1 MKSSPRP
8 RKRVNLPDSIH
19 RQLNVYALTASA
31 AGVSLLALTQPSEA
45 KIVYTKIHQ
54 VIGQNGVYELDLN
67 HDGTIDFLIEQSS
80 YKLLAREALGNAV
93 QGTVASYWNLAAALD
108 KGARIGRGQGFVKG
122 NGEALV
128 AIIAR
133 TSGTHTTG
141 HWVDVKNRY
150 LGLKFKIRGVTHYG
164 WARLSVHVQGVNIIG
179 TLTGYAYETIA
190 NKGINAG
197 QTNGKAD
204 NSTARNDPFK
214 VDAIDLRS
222 SSGSPASETQ
232 RSASLGSLALG
243 AASASLGGP

>member
-1 MKSSPRP
+1 M
-8 RKRVNLPDSIH
+8 
-19 RQLNVYALTASA
+19 YALTASA

-45 KIVYTKIHQ
+45 KVVYTRTQQ
-54 VIGQNGVYELDLN
+54 VIGRNGVYELDLN

-80 YKLLAREALGNAV
+80 YVLRAQEALGNAV
-93 QGTVASYWNLAAALD
+93 QGNVGYSWNLAAALD

-128 AIIAR
+128 AIIEH

-141 HWVDVKNRY
+141 HWVNVKNRY

-164 WARLSVHVQGVNIIG
+164 WARLSVHVQGDNITG

-204 NSTARNDPFK
+204 NSTARNDAFNF
-214 VDAIDLRS
+214 DAADLRS
-222 SSGSPASETQ
+222 SSSSPASDTQ

-243 AASASLGGP
+243 VTSLSLGGQ